1 MGICDSFFNDK
12 KHSSF
17 KLQNQLKSE
26 NIQNSDID
34 NDNDNENDMP
44 TNSEIY
50 LNAESLKNNM
60 SSIQEIDNNKCP
72 ELAKYDQQSLFYN
85 GKKSEGTQFN
95 NKTHSFFSSGQ
106 TEEEVIIKGEI
117 NKNCKN
123 KEEDFD
129 NNSFKKLVK
138 NNGGI
143 IIKNDEKKNN
153 IIYECKGKNTIIE
166 FYKENISE
174 MKSKHSFPF
183 MPIKRNIIN
192 NNKLGKSWSNVN
204 LIKNINSENNQ
215 NIIDTSLKN
224 NNLNISN
231 LRDSIKI
238 NNSLQDNSMLI
249 IPKMDEPLPDIDEL
263 STESRFVVDRNSLV
277 SE

>member
-1 MGICDSFFNDK
+1 
-12 KHSSF
+12 
-17 KLQNQLKSE
+17 
-26 NIQNSDID
+26 
-34 NDNDNENDMP
+34 
-44 TNSEIY
+44 
-50 LNAESLKNNM
+50 
-60 SSIQEIDNNKCP
+60 
-72 ELAKYDQQSLFYN
+72 
-85 GKKSEGTQFN
+85 
-95 NKTHSFFSSGQ
+95 
-106 TEEEVIIKGEI
+106 
-117 NKNCKN
+117 
-123 KEEDFD
+123 
-129 NNSFKKLVK
+129 
-138 NNGGI
+138 
-143 IIKNDEKKNN
+143 
-153 IIYECKGKNTIIE
+153 
-166 FYKENISE
+166 

-204 LIKNINSENNQ
+204 LIKNIHSENNQ

-238 NNSLQDNSMLI
+238 NNSIQDNSMLI